1 MKQWRYNTIQ
11 QKSRLH
17 CSGNGLQCVMRL
29 FAPLMINQGV
39 KVNMGFA
46 FTVHAQA
53 GAARAGTFQTPHGA
67 IPTPVFAPVGT
78 QATVKAVLPRD
89 LRELGATLVLANTYH
104 LHLRP
109 GSELVKQL
117 GGLHRFMQWDGPIL
131 TDSGGF
137 QVFSLTDLRDIDDAG
152 VTFRSHIDGSRQY
165 LSPEIATDIQHNL
178 GADIFMAFDE
188 CPPPDDYHVVEQAT
202 TRTHQWL
209 QRCVDHH
216 YTHGDPKQQ
225 ALFGIV
231 QGGVFPDLRARSVAE
246 VTRHNLPG
254 YAIGGLA
261 VGESKNDML
270 ATLDAT
276 LPLMPT
282 DRPRYLM
289 GVGQPEDLVE
299 AVRRGID
306 IFDCVLPTRE
316 ARHGAALTA
325 HGRFNMGNLRF
336 AEDPQPI
343 ETTCKC
349 HTCQHFSRAYIRH
362 LIKAKELLAH
372 TLLSI
377 HNLYFLVNL
386 TKAMRAAMLTSAA
399 DFDAFTT
406 HFLATYRAQESVAD

>member
-1 MKQWRYNTIQ
+1 
-11 QKSRLH
+11 
-17 CSGNGLQCVMRL
+17 
-29 FAPLMINQGV
+29 
-39 KVNMGFA
+39 MGFA
-46 FTVHAQA
+46 FSLHAQA
-53 GAARAGTFQTPHGA
+53 GAARAGTFHTPHGD

-89 LRELGATLVLANTYH
+89 LAELGATLVLANTYH

-109 GSELVKQL
+109 GSGLVAQL
-117 GGLHRFMQWDGPIL
+117 GGLHQFMQWDGPIL

-137 QVFSLTDLRDIDDAG
+137 QVFSLTDLRDIDDDG
-152 VTFRSHIDGSRQY
+152 VTFRSHIDGSKQY
-165 LSPEIATDIQHNL
+165 LSPEIATQIQHNL

-188 CPPPDDYHVVEQAT
+188 CPPPDDFEVAKTATERTHRWLKRCVEQ
-202 TRTHQWL
+202 
-209 QRCVDHH
+209 H
-216 YTHGDPKQQ
+216 YTYGHPEKQ

-231 QGGVFPDLRARSVAE
+231 QGGIFPELRAASVSA
-246 VTRHNLPG
+246 VTAHNLPG

-261 VGESKNDML
+261 VGETKSEML
-270 ATLDAT
+270 KTLDAT

-299 AVRRGID
+299 AVRRGVD

-325 HGRFNMGNLRF
+325 HGRLNMGNLRF
-336 AEDPQPI
+336 AEDATPI
-343 ETTCKC
+343 ETTCAC
-349 HTCQHFSRAYIRH
+349 YTCQHFSRAYIRH

-386 TKAMRAAMLTSAA
+386 AKNMRTAIL
-399 DFDAFTT
+399 DAPATFETFASD
-406 HFLATYRAQESVAD
+406 FLATYRGTQNNN